1 MSRAKWKGPYIKKK
15 TLLNVINKKKSRE
28 SIILPKFVDSE
39 LLIHTGNKFLKILVS
54 EEMIGHK
61 FGELVLT
68 RKFFSY
74 KAINDYF

>member
-15 TLLNVINKKKSRE
+15 TLLNVITKKKSRE

-74 KAINDYF
+74 KKK

>member
-74 KAINDYF
+74 KKK

>member
-15 TLLNVINKKKSRE
+15 SLLNAVDKKKSRE
-28 SIILPKFVDSE
+28 
-39 LLIHTGNKFLKILVS
+39 FLKLRVS

-61 FGELVLT
+61 FGELVFT

-74 KAINDYF
+74 KKK

>member
-15 TLLNVINKKKSRE
+15 ALINTIDKKFSRE
-28 SIILPKFVDSE
+28 SVILPKFVDSE
-39 LLIHTGNKFLKILVS
+39 LLIHTGKNFSKIIVL

-61 FGELVLT
+61 FGELILT

-74 KAINDYF
+74 KKK